1 MDFTVTQRTRV
12 RRAAKRASYDRAT
25 VEAILDEALVCH
37 LAFVNDGHP
46 FCIPTLHARVDDVV
60 YVHGSAASR
69 MIRTCQSGAR
79 ACLTVTIIDGVVL
92 ARSAFHHSMNYRS
105 AMVLGAM
112 HAVAEP
118 AERGRALQAF
128 TERLLPG
135 RWDAVRPPNPKELK
149 ATNVL
154 AMPLAEA
161 SAKARTGPPI
171 DDDEDYALAVWAGVV
186 PVGLATG
193 EPQPDAQLNPGVEL
207 PTHVT
212 ALHDRL
218 SRDTH

>member
-1 MDFTVTQRTRV
+1 MDVTPRTQV
-12 RRAAKRASYDRAT
+12 RRAPKRASYDRAT

-37 LAFVNDGHP
+37 LAIIHDGHP
-46 FCIPTLHARVDDVV
+46 FCIPTLHARVGDMI

-69 MIRTCQSGAR
+69 LIRTCQSGAP

-112 HAVAEP
+112 HAIDDP
-118 AERGRALQAF
+118 AERSQALQAL

-135 RWDAVRPPNPKELK
+135 RWDVVRPPNLKELK

-161 SAKARTGPPI
+161 SAKARTGPPV
-171 DDDEDYALAVWAGVV
+171 DDEDDYALAVWAGVV
-186 PVGLATG
+186 PVGLTTS
-193 EPQPDAQLNPGVEL
+193 EPQPDARLEPGVAL
-207 PTHVT
+207 PTHVR
-212 ALHDRL
+212 ALRDRL
-218 SRDTH
+218 SRAMR